1 MSKRNE
7 KLLLK
12 DILESIDKIFD
23 YTNDMSKEEFLSDE
37 KTKDAVVRNFE
48 VIGEAASKLS
58 EELKA
63 KHSDIDWKGVIGL
76 RNVLIH
82 DYFGVDYIIVWTIKE
97 KFLPELKVKLKEI
110 L

>member
-58 EELKA
+58 EELKSKA
-63 KHSDIDWKGVIGL
+63 
-76 RNVLIH
+76 
-82 DYFGVDYIIVWTIKE
+82 F
-97 KFLPELKVKLKEI
+97 
-110 L
+110 

>member
-23 YTNDMSKEEFLSDE
+23 YTKNISKEDFLSDE

-63 KHSDIDWKGVIGL
+63 KHSDIDWRGVIGL

-82 DYFGVDYIIVWTIKE
+82 DYFGVDYNIVWTIKE
-97 KFLPELKVKLKEI
+97 KF
-110 L
+110 

>member
-23 YTNDMSKEEFLSDE
+23 YTKNISKEDFLSDE

-63 KHSDIDWKGVIGL
+63 KHSDIDWRGVIGL

-82 DYFGVDYIIVWTIKE
+82 DYFGVDYNIVWTIKE
-97 KFLPELKVKLKEI
+97 KFLPELKAKLRDI